1 VGRTSSDQL
10 VLRRT
15 RTAPI
20 YPDLLGLILGH
31 PAGVA
36 DQVSLAWLATSIP
49 TLGGALGAALRPR
62 RVAREDTNTR
72 YLFSASPP
80 GLRPGGAGH
89 ITQPGSARDW
99 KQLRAAMFF
108 QGQTA

>member
-15 RTAPI
+15 RPAPI

-31 PAGVA
+31 QAGVA

-62 RVAREDTNTR
+62 RVAREDTNTPPG
-72 YLFSASPP
+72 LGVAP

-89 ITQPGSARDW
+89 ITQPGSARGW

-108 QGQTA
+108 REQAA

>member
-20 YPDLLGLILGH
+20 YPDLLGVILGH

-36 DQVSLAWLATSIP
+36 DQVSLAWLAASIP

-62 RVAREDTNTR
+62 RVAREDTNT
-72 YLFSASPP
+72 LPVLGVASGFAP
-80 GLRPGGAGH
+80 
-89 ITQPGSARDW
+89 ARDW
-99 KQLRAAMFF
+99 SHHAT
-108 QGQTA
+108 G